1 MLGCQ
6 SLVTLVRLTAC
17 RVKNNLSQ
25 YEESSFVLFFLFD
38 SGRTANN
45 VTQTGAIR
53 VASDHN

>member
-1 MLGCQ
+1 MLVCQ

-25 YEESSFVLFFLFD
+25 YEESSFVFCFLFD

-53 VASDHN
+53 VASD

>member
-25 YEESSFVLFFLFD
+25 YEESSFVFCFLFD

-53 VASDHN
+53 VASD

>member
-25 YEESSFVLFFLFD
+25 YEESSFVCLFFCLILEGLLIM
-38 SGRTANN
+38 SHRL
-45 VTQTGAIR
+45 VLLE
-53 VASDHN
+53 